1 MLTPVQLALFNQIN
15 NSVYRAIFLA
25 LNAKT
30 KPQNALLVPM
40 LHLLNYKNHRINAW
54 PPVLSTL
61 MLLINSV

>member
-1 MLTPVQLALFNQIN
+1 MLTPVQPALFNQIIN
-15 NSVYRAIFLA
+15 VYRAIFLA